1 MITVIIVCHVTPLL
15 IPGRGPGGCSR
26 EIAFHSEASPA
37 EVSKVRR
44 APCETDEEESL
55 KRVLQPQRLV
65 KLVLRDFVCQ
75 YPTRISVVAEHKS

>member
-1 MITVIIVCHVTPLL
+1 M
-15 IPGRGPGGCSR
+15 RR
-26 EIAFHSEASPA
+26 E
-37 EVSKVRR
+37 
-44 APCETDEEESL
+44 PCETDEEESL